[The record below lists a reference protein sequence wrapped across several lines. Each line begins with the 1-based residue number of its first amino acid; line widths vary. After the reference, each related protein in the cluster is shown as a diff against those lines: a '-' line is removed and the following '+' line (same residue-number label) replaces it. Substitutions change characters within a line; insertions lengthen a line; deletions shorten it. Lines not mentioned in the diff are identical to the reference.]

1 MRTLLCCAFL
11 LCAVLLCD
19 LLSVLVHFMAGME
32 LLTGV
37 YLLSYHGAPKHG
49 IFGKITPTPVPS
61 PSGRLVR
68 ANERYKLSYH
78 GAPER
83 GIFGKMTLTAVPS
96 NPGQQGTDSWVFD
109 DFDV

>member
-1 MRTLLCCAFL
+1 MRTLLCCALFVVRFL

-19 LLSVLVHFMAGME
+19 LASVLVHFMAGVE

-37 YLLSYHGAPKHG
+37 YLLSYHGAPEHG
-49 IFGKITPTPVPS
+49 IFSKI
-61 PSGRLVR
+61 
-68 ANERYKLSYH
+68 
-78 GAPER
+78 
-83 GIFGKMTLTAVPS
+83 TLTAVPS